1 MKITKDSKTDS
12 KETLMLNF
20 KISIADC
27 WKTVYC
33 LLKISLLF
41 FSGVL
46 FGHFKQ
52 E

>member
-20 KISIADC
+20 KISNADC